1 MSLYCEAG
9 PFSTRTAPH
18 SSPCTFQNERTRVVE
33 RAFRSSPPLPRSG
46 STIRHAFTAN
56 VAHGA
61 SGSNGRTYRVS
72 GWQDD
77 TRNPPEHLVGRR
89 LPPIAQGW
97 ARAGIK
103 NVELTNNLLDE
114 FLKSDSLPAAKRVLT
129 DLGLTPVSSAC
140 GVFGLWEPNPKRAAQ
155 LDAFKKRCEQFAS
168 LGLTKIYSPTP
179 TTEKFT
185 EEDYKRGVA
194 NMREN
199 GDIAKQ
205 FGMVV
210 MAEAVRTS
218 TFIGTLPTMLKM
230 MREAAHPSVAP
241 LLDFYHFWSGLNK
254 LEDLDQIR
262 QGEIGTSTFR
272 TCPTCHASSW
282 TTPRA
287 SFPAMASRRST
298 GCCARLRTKA
308 TPGPCPSNC
317 SCPNSSKAILT
328 KSLAR
333 SVRRPK
339 RSCAAR
345 ASCDL
350 SSVCQS
356 APARDIQNHTVT
368 RCIVLNAH
376 IEVIAPLVE
385 DPAGPLCG

>member
-1 MSLYCEAG
+1 MAPLAVMAARTVSAAGKMTLAIHQNTSSAAGYRRSLE
-9 PFSTRTAPH
+9 
-18 SSPCTFQNERTRVVE
+18 
-33 RAFRSSPPLPRSG
+33 
-46 STIRHAFTAN
+46 
-56 VAHGA
+56 
-61 SGSNGRTYRVS
+61 
-72 GWQDD
+72 
-77 TRNPPEHLVGRR
+77 
-89 LPPIAQGW
+89 GW

-230 MREAAHPSVAP
+230 MREAGHPSVAP

-262 QGEIGTSTFR
+262 QGEIGHVHFQDVPDMPR
-272 TCPTCHASSW
+272 ELLDN
-282 TTPRA
+282 TTRIIPGDGVSPLNR
-287 SFPAMASRRST
+287 M
-298 GCCARLRTKA
+298 LRT
-308 TPGPCPSNC
+308 
-317 SCPNSSKAILT
+317 
-328 KSLAR
+328 LAD
-333 SVRRPK
+333 K
-339 RSCAAR
+339 GY
-345 ASCDL
+345 
-350 SSVCQS
+350 
-356 APARDIQNHTVT
+356 
-368 RCIVLNAH
+368 
-376 IEVIAPLVE
+376 
-385 DPAGPLCG
+385 AGPLSVELFLPKFQQGDPFEVAREIRQKAEAVMRRARVM